1 MSMSLVEAGGLGVTR
16 LKEMF
21 SAPYRYQ
28 SEGAVSGESHQVR
41 PCFSSVTR
49 TIGAPV
55 SRVKDGGR

>member
-1 MSMSLVEAGGLGVTR
+1 
-16 LKEMF
+16 MF

-41 PCFSSVTR
+41 PGFSSVTR

-55 SRVKDGGR
+55 SPVEEWRKMSSQHSDAVNI